1 MADNMLSRQDGV
13 GLLNEKPLHAAL
25 KVWYARPGDRTEVP
39 VDGSLIDLVRDDLL
53 IEIQTRSF
61 SALKRKLE
69 RLVPDHPVRL
79 VYPVAYEKWILRLA
93 GDGVTLL
100 GRRKS
105 PKRGSELDLFREL
118 VSIPHLIVQPNFS
131 LEVLLI
137 REEEVRHY
145 DPRINWRRR
154 GWSTTERRLLQV
166 VNSRLFSTPMD
177 LAVLIPESMNA
188 PFTTAELAEAI
199 GRPRRLAQ
207 QMAYCLRCVGVLL
220 EVGRQGR
227 AIRYVRE
234 EALKVFD

>member
-1 MADNMLSRQDGV
+1 MADNVSPRQDGV
-13 GLLNEKPLHAAL
+13 GLLNEKPLHAAS
-25 KVWYARPGDRTEVP
+25 KAWYAEPGDRTEVP
-39 VDGSLIDLVRDDLL
+39 VEGSFIDLVRDDLL

-69 RLVPDHPVRL
+69 RLVAGHPVRL

-105 PKRGSELDLFREL
+105 PMRGSEIDLFREL
-118 VSIPHLIVQPNFS
+118 VSFPHLIAHPNLS

-145 DPRINWRRR
+145 DPRTNWRRR
-154 GWSTTERRLLQV
+154 GWGTTERRLLQV
-166 VNSRLFSTPMD
+166 VDSRLFSTSTD
-177 LAVLIPESMNA
+177 LAALIPESLNV

-207 QMAYCLRCVGVLL
+207 QMAYCLRCVGVLS
-220 EVGRQGR
+220 EAGRQGR

-234 EALKVFD
+234 AVPLSP